1 MGYFVDAGNT
11 SPHASP
17 KVKYTDLKLDSDL
30 THGNG
35 DNESGSGTTTMGL
48 GMGWVIWVNLCL
60 GRFQ

>member
-48 GMGWVIWVNLCL
+48 GMGW
-60 GRFQ
+60 